1 MVLRGRGH
9 CESKVDVME
18 AFGNLSTEQLQ
29 VLLTPARSLS
39 VEAAVAWSLALL
51 YAALR

>member
-39 VEAAVAWSLALL
+39 VEAVAWSLALL